1 MTKARFDGLLLL
13 VLGSTIFVLLGLVG
27 EWISPC
33 SMVDF
38 KGVYYPA
45 RCLLQHSDP
54 YAESE
59 LLRVYQEEGG
69 DRPSDSAGLRRIV
82 TLYVN
87 LPTAFLMTV
96 PFALLNWGPAHFL
109 WMFFTATSFILAAYL
124 MWNLGANDAP
134 LISGSLICIF
144 LFGSELLLEVGN
156 TAGITVSLCVIAV
169 WCFLKER
176 FVPVGIL
183 CFALSLAVKPHDV
196 GFVWLYFLLAGGLF
210 RKRAVQT
217 LAVTVVLS
225 LPVILWV
232 SHVAPHWIPE
242 FDANLHTIST
252 HGNMNNPGPAGVEP
266 NIHGAVSIGL
276 QTVFSVFWDN
286 PRIYNPATYL
296 VCAPLLLVWM
306 LATLRS
312 RSSQAK
318 AWLALAAIAALSML
332 PVYHRQHD
340 SRLLLLTFPAC
351 AMLWAEGGA
360 IGWLALL
367 VNAAGVVFTGD
378 TPLLILGNLAVWFHA
393 STTSLSGKLLTVLF
407 ARPAPIVLLIIGIY
421 YLWVYVRRTAPNT
434 SRSLTL
440 RSHNPSHIMKQTA
453 NRVASRENRSA

>member
-13 VLGSTIFVLLGLVG
+13 ILGSTIFVLLGLVG
-27 EWISPC
+27 ERISPV

-38 KGVYYPA
+38 KELYYGSQ
-45 RCLLQHSDP
+45 CLLQHSDP
-54 YAESE
+54 YQESQ
-59 LLRVYQEEGG
+59 LLRVYQGERA
-69 DRPSDSAGLRRIV
+69 DRLPVAGLLLRVV
-82 TLYVN
+82 TLYIN
-87 LPTAFLMTV
+87 LPTTLLLTS
-96 PFALLNWGPAHFL
+96 PFAMLPWEPAHLL
-109 WMFFTATSFILAAYL
+109 WMTLTASIFILAAYL
-124 MWNLGANDAP
+124 MWNLGGSYAP
-134 LISGSLICIF
+134 RIPGLLICLLLIS
-144 LFGSELLLEVGN
+144 SELLLEIGN
-156 TAGITVSLCVIAV
+156 AAGITISLCAIAV
-169 WCFLKER
+169 WCFLKGR
-176 FVPVGIL
+176 FVPAGIL
-183 CFALSLAVKPHDV
+183 CFSLSIALKPHDV
-196 GFVWLYFLLAGGLF
+196 GFVWLYFLLAGGLY
-210 RKRAVQT
+210 RKRALQT
-217 LAVTVVLS
+217 LALTIVLS
-225 LPVILWV
+225 LPAILWV
-232 SHVAPHWIPE
+232 SHVAPHWVQE
-242 FDANLHTIST
+242 LHSNLQTISM
-252 HGNMNNPGPAGVEP
+252 HGGMSDPGPAGVEP
-266 NIHGAVSIGL
+266 KFHGAVSISL
-276 QTVFSVFWDN
+276 QTIFSVFWDN

-378 TPLLILGNLAVWFHA
+378 TPLLILGNLAVWLHA
-393 STTSLSGKLLTVLF
+393 STTSLPGKLLTVLF
-407 ARPAPIVLLIIGIY
+407 ARPAPIVLLIIGIF

-440 RSHNPSHIMKQTA
+440 RSHSPSHSMKQTA

>member
-13 VLGSTIFVLLGLVG
+13 ILGSTIFVLLGLVG

-38 KGVYYPA
+38 KGVYFPA
-45 RCLLQHSDP
+45 RCLLQYSDP

-87 LPTAFLMTV
+87 LPTAFLLTV
-96 PFALLNWGPAHFL
+96 PFALLSWGPAHFL
-109 WMFFTATSFILAAYL
+109 WMFFTAASFILAAYL

-134 LISGSLICIF
+134 LISGGLICIF
-144 LFGSELLLEVGN
+144 LSGSELLLEVGN

-196 GFVWLYFLLAGGLF
+196 GFVWLFFLLAGGLF

-252 HGNMNNPGPAGVEP
+252 YGNMNDPGPEVVNP
-266 NIHGAVSIGL
+266 TLHGATSIGL
-276 QTVFSVFWDN
+276 QTVFSVFRDN

-296 VCAPLLLVWM
+296 VCAPLLLGWM
-306 LATLRS
+306 LVTLRS
-312 RSSQAK
+312 RSTEAK

-332 PVYHRQHD
+332 PIYHRQHD

-378 TPLLILGNLAVWFHA
+378 TPMQLLGYLAVWLHA
-393 STTSLSGKLLTVLF
+393 STTSLLGKLLTVLF
-407 ARPAPIVLLIIGIY
+407 ARPAPLVLLIIGFF
-421 YLWVYVRRTAPNT
+421 YLWVYVRRSIPETFDN
-434 SRSLTL
+434 LTFRL
-440 RSHNPSHIMKQTA
+440 HKPEDKLKQTA
-453 NRVASRENRSA
+453 IRIARGANRSA